1 MKVFDLLSLY
11 GWLTCFLINV
21 LFELVAMFCLIE
33 IQYLKLNQKNPIFYF
48 FFEFCL
54 YLSVQLG
61 YKNPTNIILFKTST
75 MDSIKGYKI
84 GYEKKKQ
91 ILYSRMD
98 DSMILSLRGI
108 SKKTGI
114 SVSELIRES
123 VRRLL
128 QEVDETGSIN
138 LKLN

>member
-1 MKVFDLLSLY
+1 ME
-11 GWLTCFLINV
+11 T
-21 LFELVAMFCLIE
+21 
-33 IQYLKLNQKNPIFYF
+33 IQ
-48 FFEFCL
+48 
-54 YLSVQLG
+54 
-61 YKNPTNIILFKTST
+61 
-75 MDSIKGYKI
+75 GYKI

-98 DSMILSLRGI
+98 DSMIARLRDI
-108 SKKTGI
+108 RKKTGI
-114 SVSELIRES
+114 SVSEIIREA